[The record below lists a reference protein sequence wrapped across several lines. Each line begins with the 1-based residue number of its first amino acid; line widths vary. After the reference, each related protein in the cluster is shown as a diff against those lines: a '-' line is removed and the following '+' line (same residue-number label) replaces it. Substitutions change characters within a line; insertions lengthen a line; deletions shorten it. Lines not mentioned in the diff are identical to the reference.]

1 MNFKKKWLLVQ
12 TVTMIVT
19 WVVMSLLLTSINLV
33 PDADNFKIVVA
44 VSISCLVTY
53 VFLILIPA
61 LFYQEEP
68 K

>member
-1 MNFKKKWLLVQ
+1 MNFKKKWLLIN
-12 TVTMIVT
+12 TVVMIVT

-33 PDADNFKIVVA
+33 PDAENFKLVLA

-61 LFYQEEP
+61 LFY
-68 K
+68 